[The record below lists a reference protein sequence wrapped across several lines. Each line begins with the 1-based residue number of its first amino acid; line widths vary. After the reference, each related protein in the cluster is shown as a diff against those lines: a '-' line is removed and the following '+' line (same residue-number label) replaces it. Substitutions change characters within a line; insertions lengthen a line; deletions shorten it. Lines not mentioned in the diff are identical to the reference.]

1 MATRKLDNR
10 GDGPVEFS
18 ALATAAI
25 TANPTAGK
33 YPGGLFV
40 KFDTDPNYF
49 VITGAGDKPI
59 GIVNSNVAINQPAT
73 IKGGVGKLRL
83 ITLGGTVAL
92 DADGTALVKAD
103 AAGKAVAIG
112 TGAANVAGTVTK
124 AGSAGDVVP
133 ILFRVGPP
141 LGPA

>member
-1 MATRKLDNR
+1 MPVRQLDNR

-25 TANPTAGK
+25 AANPTAGK

-49 VITGAGDKPI
+49 VITGAGDIPI
-59 GIVNSNVAINQPAT
+59 GIVNSNVAAGRPAT
-73 IKGGVGKLRL
+73 IKAGVGKLRL
-83 ITLGGTVAL
+83 ITLGDTVTV

-103 AAGKAVAIG
+103 AAGKAVPF
-112 TGAANVAGTVTK
+112 TGGANVAGTVTK
-124 AGSAGDVVP
+124 AGVVGDVVP
-133 ILFRVGPP
+133 ILFKVGRPV
-141 LGPA
+141 A

>member
-1 MATRKLDNR
+1 MAVRKLDNR

-25 TANPTAGK
+25 AANPTAGK

-40 KFDTDPNYF
+40 KLDTDPNYF
-49 VITGAGDKPI
+49 VITGAGDIPI

-83 ITLGGTVAL
+83 ITLGGTITL

-103 AAGKAVAIG
+103 AAGKAVAAT
-112 TGAANVAGTVTK
+112 TGANVAGKVTK
-124 AGSAGDVVP
+124 GGAAGDVVP
-133 ILFRVGPP
+133 IEFLVSRP
-141 LGPA
+141 LSA